1 MLRDRQQKR
10 GAAKIKTPLR
20 LDAFAPLREQ
30 KKDSLAK
37 KGRRKEN
44 THLRLWLPV
53 GRQAYLFLCVNKK
66 KDCLAK
72 PRRRK
77 EIQLQKD
84 LDTCY

>member
-44 THLRLWLPV
+44 THLRL
-53 GRQAYLFLCVNKK
+53 
-66 KDCLAK
+66 
-72 PRRRK
+72 
-77 EIQLQKD
+77 
-84 LDTCY
+84 